1 MPAEANLEWI
11 DKIGFKIKVPTHPD
25 LEYLTDEPVA
35 FHGDDRGPSSVEYLM
50 MAIGS
55 CQGISFA
62 YSIQKYNA
70 KIDNL
75 KLKVTAE
82 QHHVDRHGNLNKDEG
97 ILRITKV
104 FVKFIIKPSDYSEEN
119 LDNIDIAFRAYK
131 KYCVVS
137 MSIIKAL
144 PIDMSYEIIK

>member
-11 DKIGFKIKVPTHPD
+11 DKIGFKIKIPGFP
-25 LEYLTDEPVA
+25 EMLTDEPVA
-35 FHGDDRGPSSVEYLM
+35 FHGDNRGPSSVEYLM
-50 MAIGS
+50 AAIGS
-55 CQGISFA
+55 CQGVSFA

-70 KIDNL
+70 RIE
-75 KLKVTAE
+75 KLDVNVSCE
-82 QHHVDRHGNLNKDEG
+82 QHHVDRHGKVNKEEG

-104 FVKFIIKPSDYSEEN
+104 FVTFKIKPIYFNEKN
-119 LDNIDIAFRAYK
+119 LENIDMAFRAYK

-144 PIDMSYEIIK
+144 PIDMKYEIVKN

>member
-1 MPAEANLEWI
+1 MPAFVELDWL
-11 DKIGFKIKVPTHPD
+11 DKIGFKIKIPNFPD
-25 LEYLTDEPVA
+25 LNYLTDEPVA
-35 FHGDDRGPSSVEYLM
+35 FHGDNRGPNSVDYLL
-50 MAIGS
+50 ASIGS

-70 KIDNL
+70 KIDDL

-82 QHHVDRHGNLNKDEG
+82 QHHVDRHGNLNKSEG

-104 FVKFIIKPSDYSEEN
+104 FVKFKIKPSDYSEEN
-119 LDNIDIAFRAYK
+119 LDNIEIAFRAYK

>member
-11 DKIGFKIKVPTHPD
+11 DNIGFKIHIESFP
-25 LEYLTDEPVA
+25 EMITDEPVE
-35 FHGDDRGPSSVEYLM
+35 FHGDNRGPSSVEYLM
-50 MAIGS
+50 AAIGS

-70 KIDNL
+70 LIDE
-75 KLKVTAE
+75 LKVRVWCE
-82 QHHVDRHGNLNKDEG
+82 QHHMDKHGNLSKDEG
-97 ILRITKV
+97 ILRITKS
-104 FVKFIIKPSDYSEEN
+104 FVKFKIKPKNKSDEN

-144 PIDMSYEIIK
+144 PIEMSYEII